1 MSGIAASE
9 AIHQE
14 LERMDTKEL
23 ERMDTMDGTTGLT
36 GDGSGGGEDADSI
49 GENEEV
55 HKEDP

>member
-1 MSGIAASE
+1 
-9 AIHQE
+9 
-14 LERMDTKEL
+14 MDTKEL

>member
-1 MSGIAASE
+1 LSGIAASE

-14 LERMDTKEL
+14 LER
-23 ERMDTMDGTTGLT
+23 MDGTTGLT